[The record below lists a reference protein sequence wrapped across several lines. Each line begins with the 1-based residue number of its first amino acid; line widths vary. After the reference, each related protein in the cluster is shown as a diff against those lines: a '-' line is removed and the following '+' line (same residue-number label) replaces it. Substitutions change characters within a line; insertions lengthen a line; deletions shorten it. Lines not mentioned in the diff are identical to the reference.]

1 MLGGAGAAL
10 GTASTGM
17 PGLRI
22 VQLDLAR
29 QMETIPFIKGFID
42 RVAEVG
48 YDTLQLY
55 LEAPKAIASTSGAV
69 RDAGNVL
76 VDDFSAA
83 TFGRPGFLAAFR
95 DKELQEAVS
104 SITIELAAYGS
115 AR

>member
-1 MLGGAGAAL
+1 MNCANANK
-10 GTASTGM
+10 M

-55 LEAPKAIASTSGAV
+55 LEARV
-69 RDAGNVL
+69 
-76 VDDFSAA
+76 A
-83 TFGRPGFLAAFR
+83 TKTFALPGGER
-95 DKELQEAVS
+95 YTPGEMRES
-104 SITIELAAYGS
+104 SRMRRRGG
-115 AR
+115 